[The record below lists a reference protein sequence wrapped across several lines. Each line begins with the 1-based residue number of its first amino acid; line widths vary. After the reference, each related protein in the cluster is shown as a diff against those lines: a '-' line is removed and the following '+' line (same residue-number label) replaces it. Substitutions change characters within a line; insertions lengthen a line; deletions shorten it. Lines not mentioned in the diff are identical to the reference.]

1 MVKYKS
7 HPICRIKK
15 FIEFRESG
23 LEVEESLLRAEKEC
37 VAEGK
42 IHGIISMV
50 EKAEQLGYK
59 RTVVKK
65 KEEKEEKKK
74 KKE

>member
-23 LEVEESLLRAEKEC
+23 LTVEESLSRAESEC
-37 VAEGK
+37 IAEGK
-42 IHGIISMV
+42 VHGIISLV
-50 EKAEQLGYK
+50 EKAERLGYK
-59 RTVVKK
+59 RTV
-65 KEEKEEKKK
+65 KKK